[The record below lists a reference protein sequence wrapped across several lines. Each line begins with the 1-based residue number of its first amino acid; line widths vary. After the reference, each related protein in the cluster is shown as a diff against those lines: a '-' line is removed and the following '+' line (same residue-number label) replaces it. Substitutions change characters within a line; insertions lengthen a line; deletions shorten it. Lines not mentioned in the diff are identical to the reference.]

1 MKMEELK
8 EIRINDKVVTE
19 EELKEKMNDKNIRLV
34 QEEENKYRILT
45 RMSE

>member
-1 MKMEELK
+1 MEELK

-19 EELKEKMNDKNIRLV
+19 EELKEKMNDKNIRLI

>member
-1 MKMEELK
+1 MEELK